1 MPGLPRL
8 RFGVA
13 VLWTGSLWT
22 VGVAAATL
30 SAVLADRVLFGNI
43 VSTLFRIEAFV
54 GLAGG
59 ALMILLA
66 MQDHALDA
74 RKRRAILYVAGS
86 MLLCVSAYFMIQ
98 PVLAQIRAAA
108 SGPGGVMASGEAK
121 HFGMLHGVSM
131 LFYLLQAVLGAVL
144 VRKNMG

>member
-1 MPGLPRL
+1 MPALPRL
-8 RFGVA
+8 RFAVA
-13 VLWTGSLWT
+13 ALWTGSLWT

-30 SAVLADRVLFGNI
+30 SAVLTDRVLFGNV

-59 ALMILLA
+59 VLMVLLA
-66 MQDHALDA
+66 LQDSTQDA
-74 RKRRAILYVAGS
+74 HKRRATLYVAAS
-86 MLLCVSAYFMIQ
+86 MLLCVCAYFMIQ
-98 PVLAQIRAAA
+98 PMLAQIRAAA
-108 SGPGGVMASGEAK
+108 SGPGGVMASSEAQ

-144 VRKNMG
+144 VRKNL